1 MEEHVEMKA
10 LGTGVTAALD
20 FMESGVKPLHATLAL
35 VIMMGFV

>member
-20 FMESGVKPLHATLAL
+20 FMESGVKVT
-35 VIMMGFV
+35 II